1 MKKGKLTTSDED
13 DVIIVLQDKEYKD
26 YKESIDHV
34 FFSGDKSEVKW
45 NIVQFKDGT
54 LTWWNSDELEV
65 FNNG

>member
-13 DVIIVLQDKEYKD
+13 EVIIVLQDKEYED

-45 NIVQFKDGT
+45 NIVQFKDGM
-54 LTWWNSDELEV
+54 LTWWNSDELEIM
-65 FNNG
+65 GDK